1 MLVGWK
7 SGLSLIIGALL
18 FAAPVAAEEA
28 PNLSKLKTKPYD
40 QWTPAEITAAKA
52 AAKKRNIRN
61 IVFCADPGNLPLS
74 DKNRDGFQNKIAEIV
89 AEHIGAR
96 ASFFWRPYLERGLTR
111 LTFENNECDVLIE
124 QPTDTNEVLTTTP
137 IYRTTYVLAWRKDK
151 DIKIKDLDDP
161 ILNKLKIG
169 VFQHSALR
177 RALAR
182 RGIKGDV
189 DIHVISSQADL
200 RPEQQPWRQVQEVV
214 DGKLDVSGVWGPF
227 AGWVQKVK
235 KAPLE
240 ILPVNKMDDIIP
252 LEFSLSMG
260 IQKEDVVLK
269 FILDNAL
276 EAQETKIT
284 KLLNDYGVPLVEC
297 SKCIVNGTIPS
308 HGAYD
313 KQAHAEYQKRFL
325 ETRVARKVPEDAAEH
340 QRVTR
345 EKLEAWL
352 ADGVDINQELSNAV
366 LAGDADRVN
375 FLIEKGAEVN
385 APDNQGF
392 RPLHVAAKTRHA
404 DMMEILTKHGADP
417 TLLDNN
423 KETPLLYAIM
433 RNHVPSIK
441 ALKVA
446 GADLNR
452 LSDTGLSPLL
462 IAVTEGSAFAADT
475 LLDLGADPKTPSG
488 PHGITPLMATATQLV
503 AQKRVTH
510 LAKGPT
516 PLELAERMIKAGA
529 DVNATTDAGVTA
541 LMIAAGHNNMPMIA
555 FLIRNGADP
564 AVKNKDGKTA
574 LDIAKTANHEQ
585 AARALE
591 RLIANMEK
599 SKKG

>member
-1 MLVGWK
+1 MYGWK
-7 SGLSLIIGALL
+7 LCLSLVFGGLL
-18 FAAPVAAEEA
+18 VATPAAADDA
-28 PNLSKLKTKPYD
+28 PNLSYLKTKPYD
-40 QWTPAEITAAKA
+40 QWTPAEITAAKD
-52 AAKKRNIRN
+52 AAKKRNIKK

-74 DKNRDGFQNKIAEIV
+74 DKNRNGYQNKIAEIV
-89 AEHIGAR
+89 AKHIGAQ
-96 ASFFWRPYLERGLTR
+96 ATFFWRPYLERGLTR
-111 LTFENNECDVLIE
+111 LTFENNECEVLIE

-151 DIKIKDLDDP
+151 GIKIKDLDDP
-161 ILNKLKIG
+161 VLKKLKLG

-200 RPEQQPWRQVQEVV
+200 RPELQPWRQVQKVV

-227 AGWVQKVK
+227 AGWVNKTNNSV
-235 KAPLE
+235 LE
-240 ILPVNKMDDIIP
+240 VMPVNNMDDLIP

-276 EAQETKIT
+276 EAREAEIT
-284 KLLNDYGVPLVEC
+284 KVLNDYGVPLVEC
-297 SKCIVNGTIPS
+297 SKCVVNGTIPS
-308 HGAYD
+308 HGSYD
-313 KQAHAEYQKRFL
+313 KPAHAAYQKRFL
-325 ETRVARKVPEDAAEH
+325 ETAVSRKVPESAAEH

-345 EKLEAWL
+345 QKLEAWL
-352 ADGVDINQELSNAV
+352 AEGVDVNQELGNAV
-366 LAGDADRVN
+366 LAGDKGRVT
-375 FLIEKGAEVN
+375 FLIEKGADVN
-385 APDNQGF
+385 AADNQGF

-404 DMMEILTKHGADP
+404 DMIEVLAKNGAQP
-417 TLLDNN
+417 NLRDNN

-441 ALKVA
+441 ALKAA
-446 GADLNR
+446 GADLE
-452 LSDTGLSPLL
+452 GLTDGGFSPLL
-462 IAVTEGSAFAADT
+462 VAITEGSAFAADA
-475 LLDLGADPKTPSG
+475 LLKEGANPTKRSG

-516 PLELAERMIKAGA
+516 PLELAERLIKSGA

-541 LMIAAGHNNMPMIA
+541 LMVAAGHNNMPMIA

-564 AVKNKDGKTA
+564 KKRNKEDKTA
-574 LDIAKTANHEQ
+574 LDIARAANHDQ
-585 AARALE
+585 AERALE
-591 RLIANMEK
+591 RLIAHMEK
-599 SKKG
+599 SEKG

>member
-1 MLVGWK
+1 MIRWRLVMSLLL
-7 SGLSLIIGALL
+7 SGV
-18 FAAPVAAEEA
+18 FVTAPAVGKDE
-28 PNLSKLKTKPYD
+28 PNLTKLKTKPYD

-124 QPTDTNEVLTTTP
+124 QPTDTNEVLTTVP

-151 DIKIKDLDDP
+151 EIRIKDLDDP
-161 ILNKLKIG
+161 ILKKLKIG

-200 RPEQQPWRQVQEVV
+200 RPELQPWRQVQKVV
-214 DGKLDVSGVWGPF
+214 DGDLDVSGVWGPF
-227 AGWVQKVK
+227 AGWVK
-235 KAPLE
+235 KTKNAPLE
-240 ILPVNKMDDIIP
+240 ILPVNLMDDVIP

-269 FILDNAL
+269 FVLDNAL
-276 EAQETKIT
+276 EAQEEKIA
-284 KLLNDYGVPLVEC
+284 KILNDYGVPLVEC
-297 SKCIVNGTIPS
+297 AKCIVNGTIPS
-308 HGAYD
+308 HGSYE

-325 ETRVARKVPEDAAEH
+325 ETKVARKVPDSAAAH

-345 EKLEAWL
+345 ERLEAWL
-352 ADGVDINQELSNAV
+352 ADGVDINQELGNAV
-366 LAGDADRVN
+366 LSGDPDRVT
-375 FLIEKGAEVN
+375 FLLEKGANVN
-385 APDNQGF
+385 APDPQGN

-404 DMMEILTKHGADP
+404 DMIEILAKNGANPNLRDQS
-417 TLLDNN
+417 

-446 GADLNR
+446 GGDIEALTD
-452 LSDTGLSPLL
+452 GGFSPLL
-462 IAVTEGSAFAADT
+462 IAITEGSAFAADA
-475 LLDLGADPKTPSG
+475 LLDVGADPTKRSG

-503 AQKRVTH
+503 AQKRVNH

-516 PLELAERMIKAGA
+516 PLELADRLIKSGA

-555 FLIRNGADP
+555 FLVRNGADP
-564 AVKNKDGKTA
+564 TLKNKEGHTA
-574 LDIAKTANHEQ
+574 LDVARAANHDQ
-585 AARALE
+585 AERALK
-591 RLIANMEK
+591 RLISNSARSK
-599 SKKG
+599 S